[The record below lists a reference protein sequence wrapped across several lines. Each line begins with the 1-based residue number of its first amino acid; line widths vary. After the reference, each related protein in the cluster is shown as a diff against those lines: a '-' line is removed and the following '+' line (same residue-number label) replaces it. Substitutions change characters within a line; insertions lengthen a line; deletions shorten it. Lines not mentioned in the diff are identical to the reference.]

1 MNRTRR
7 SILPLLFAL
16 PLAIMGCSGETPPID
31 ALSTAGMAV
40 NRALDAKAAELAPL
54 DLRLAREKLDLAK
67 VDMDKEDYVHAR
79 RLAEE
84 ARADARVA
92 EARSKAISAG
102 DSNREVRKTI
112 DNFHHDLDQKATG
125 Q

>member
-92 EARSKAISAG
+92 EARSKAISAVY
-102 DSNREVRKTI
+102 SNRVVRKTFY
-112 DNFHHDLDQKATG
+112 NFHHDLDQKATG

>member
-1 MNRTRR
+1 MNRNRR
-7 SILPLLFAL
+7 LILPLLCGL
-16 PLAIMGCSGETPPID
+16 PLAIMGCSGETPPVD
-31 ALSTAGMAV
+31 ALSTADMAV

-67 VDMDKEDYVHAR
+67 VDMNKEDYVHAR
-79 RLAEE
+79 RLAEK

-92 EARSKAISAG
+92 EARSRALSAS

-112 DNFHHDLDQKATG
+112 ANFHHDLDQKATG